1 LIDDALSAG
10 ASRINYLD
18 FVLADDSRARSEAI
32 ALAALDAQAQAALL
46 ARSLGVRLAR
56 VLRAVSEAQVRLAT
70 AQELAVSPARPREIT
85 IPATVSITYQIE

>member
-1 LIDDALSAG
+1 LIDDAFSAG

-70 AQELAVSPARPREIT
+70 AQELAVSPARPHEIT

>member
-1 LIDDALSAG
+1 
-10 ASRINYLD
+10 
-18 FVLADDSRARSEAI
+18 
-32 ALAALDAQAQAALL
+32 
-46 ARSLGVRLAR
+46 